1 MSDSQIADL
10 SEMLITDAL
19 SRRRDRPI
27 LSTFTNAVM
36 AELDRLLDVAPEQY
50 VEEVARAAMILPGA
64 QSGGVSVLDAASGAC
79 RTRAVLG
86 SWEKHRGSCVL
97 LDEVLCPL
105 ALEHKMLLAIA
116 HPQRGF
122 RQLEAVYPPVVE
134 ILMMPFFSGARPAGV
149 VWSVFHQGDAPFDRH
164 DAYMVEELGRVLTA
178 AHSRLSALG
187 LI

>member
-1 MSDSQIADL
+1 MSGSIAVAL
-10 SEMLITDAL
+10 QGVLITDQLA
-19 SRRRDRPI
+19 RRRDRPI

-36 AELDRLLDVAPEQY
+36 AELDRLLAEAPDQY

-64 QSGGVSVLDAASGAC
+64 QSGGVSGLDAASSAC
-79 RTRAVLG
+79 HTLAVLG
-86 SWEKHRGSCVL
+86 SWEKHRGSCAL

-122 RQLEAVYPPVVE
+122 RQLGAVYPPVVE
-134 ILMMPFFSGARPAGV
+134 TLMMPFFAGGRPVGV

-178 AHSRLSALG
+178 AHPRLSTLG